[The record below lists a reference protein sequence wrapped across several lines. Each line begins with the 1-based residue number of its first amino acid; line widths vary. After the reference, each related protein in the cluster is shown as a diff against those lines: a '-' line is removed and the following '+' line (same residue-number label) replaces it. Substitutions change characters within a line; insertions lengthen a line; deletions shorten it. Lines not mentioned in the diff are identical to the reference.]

1 MSNAE
6 SRKVD
11 FKPNLENVHETLP
24 FLTLGS
30 RQIQRYLSQIAGIK
44 KKEKKMYY
52 VTNLHNSA
60 LNLLICTV
68 FCTKLN
74 KKGGLSN
81 LGNSNVCPL
90 YCIS

>member
-1 MSNAE
+1 MSNTE
-6 SRKVD
+6 SRKVN

-24 FLTLGS
+24 FLTLDS

-68 FCTKLN
+68 FLHQVEQKRRFE
-74 KKGGLSN
+74 
-81 LGNSNVCPL
+81 
-90 YCIS
+90 

>member
-1 MSNAE
+1 MSNTE

-24 FLTLGS
+24 FLTLDS

-68 FCTKLN
+68 FFAPSRTK
-74 KKGGLSN
+74 KKA
-81 LGNSNVCPL
+81 
-90 YCIS
+90 

>member
-24 FLTLGS
+24 FLTLDS

-52 VTNLHNSA
+52 HIMSP
-60 LNLLICTV
+60 IYITV
-68 FCTKLN
+68 L
-74 KKGGLSN
+74 
-81 LGNSNVCPL
+81 
-90 YCIS
+90 